1 MKNWDFT
8 TGAAKLELAMKTLQ
22 IADAEAERYWDDAA
36 HQKFRE
42 SYLDAAEP
50 KVRNMLEAI
59 HRITEVFET
68 AGRQCGVDR

>member
-22 IADAEAERYWDDAA
+22 IADAEAEQYWSDAA
-36 HQKFRE
+36 HEKFQE
-42 SYLDAAEP
+42 AYLEPLEP

-68 AGRQCGVDR
+68 AQRQCGME